1 MQDLN
6 DYSTGGIVHIVTN
19 NQLGF
24 TAEQNQGRSTF
35 YCTEIS
41 KVVNSPVFHVN
52 ADEPDT
58 VHKIFQIA
66 LEYQQTFRKDIF
78 IDLVGY
84 RKYGHNEQDQPL
96 FTQPLMYHKIK
107 ETPSV
112 FLKYT
117 ATLLKEGL
125 ITEEDVTR

>member
-6 DYSTGGIVHIVTN
+6 DYSTGGIIHIVTN

-24 TAEQNQGRSTF
+24 TAEQSQGRSTF

-52 ADEPDT
+52 ADEPDL
-58 VHKIFQIA
+58 VHKVFQIA
-66 LEYQQTFRKDIF
+66 VEYRQTFKKDIF
-78 IDLVGY
+78 IDLIGY

-96 FTQPLMYHKIK
+96 FTQPLMYQKIK
-107 ETPSV
+107 
-112 FLKYT
+112 
-117 ATLLKEGL
+117 
-125 ITEEDVTR
+125 